1 MSNFSEWLSKAIKEK
16 GITQVELAKKTGV
29 SKSSITMYIRGNVY
43 PKRET
48 LEKILH
54 ELGYNIDFVKQ
65 TNDA

>member
-1 MSNFSEWLSKAIKEK
+1 MKNFSEWLAKAIKEK

-65 TNDA
+65 TKST

>member
-29 SKSSITMYIRGNVY
+29 SKSSITMYIRGNVS